1 MQEQFKKGLSMGN
14 FYAWLESVPRHGLSK
29 YGELVNPLHKDWYT
43 TDFSSEEDLD
53 TAIELY
59 WTKQEII
66 NGTLLSR
73 DAGK

>member
-14 FYAWLESVPRHGLSK
+14 FYAWLESVPKKGLSK
-29 YGELVNPLHKDWYT
+29 YGELVGPCHEHYHT
-43 TDFSSEEDLD
+43 TDFRTEYELG

-59 WTKQEII
+59 WTKQETI

>member
-14 FYAWLESVPRHGLSK
+14 FYAWLESVPCHGLSK
-29 YGELVNPLHKDWYT
+29 YGELVNPLDWCT